1 MDSRDTNGNSGQV
14 RKIKASEEDMASLK
28 EKFESGELV
37 SGEYLIEHGTGVDFD
52 DEDIFIPP
60 GLLKKSEVFKRD
72 RNRRHLAVVNG
83 DKPILV
89 VRVTDSVGKAHPRSA
104 AQMGDDV
111 FGTLG
116 DPNNLKSQLYDCSN
130 QKLNVLPGDIP
141 EPAVNQAA
149 PGVTEV
155 TISVTLEGNSRSII
169 RNAVTNAVNAKL
181 GINLPGPYQQ
191 VMYNL
196 EGCYVDCGWA
206 AYAYINRYVD

>member
-1 MDSRDTNGNSGQV
+1 MDSRDTNGNSGQY

-83 DKPILV
+83 NKPILF
-89 VRVTDSVGKAHPRSA
+89 VRVTAVDGKVHPRTA

-130 QKLNVLPGDIP
+130 QKLTVLPGDIP
-141 EPAVNQAA
+141 GPVENTAA

-155 TISVTLEGNSRSII
+155 TIDITLENNSRATI
-169 RNAVTNAVNAKL
+169 RNPVTVAVQNKL
-181 GINLPGPYQQ
+181 GLTLPGPYQQ
-191 VMYNL
+191 VMYSL
-196 EGCYVDCGWA
+196 EGCYQDCGWA
-206 AYAYINRYVD
+206 AYAYVNR

>member
-1 MDSRDTNGNSGQV
+1 MDSRDTNGNSGQY

-83 DKPILV
+83 DKPILF
-89 VRVTDSVGKAHPRSA
+89 VRVTAVDGKVHPRTA

-116 DPNNLKSQLYDCSN
+116 DPNNLKSQLFDCSN

-141 EPAVNQAA
+141 DPAANQAA

-155 TISVTLEGNSRSII
+155 TIGITLENNSRSVI
-169 RNAVTNAVNAKL
+169 RNAVTTAVQQKL
-181 GINLPGPYQQ
+181 GISLPGPYQQ
-191 VMYNL
+191 VMYSL
-196 EGCYVDCGWA
+196 QGCYQDCGWA
-206 AYAYINRYVD
+206 AYAYINR